1 MTTPGY
7 RNYNPRYTTSN
18 SLTSLASHRVE
29 HSWSEIMS
37 ELQMLLMQ
45 ALLFHA
51 IKTQLQACLETCFY
65 GIDPVSKVPPIRA
78 LYLDNL
84 DQWECS
90 TLTSLTPDYEQEAFQ
105 RGGLLLPARPL
116 QVCLSVGDDRQSTQ
130 SSLLQLLLLLG
141 PGQTQHLLIRIFNIL
156 LTTALPCTDQAG
168 NILIWKIIISF
179 LGPGYWGIQIP
190 SQNVRVGNIETFTI
204 NFFVQEMEEGEGR
217 MESRKW
223 NQLFLHFSVY
233 VGQQ

>member
-1 MTTPGY
+1 MTALTLTMSSLINISVKCGYKNLSRGSPGPQFSSLREVCKMTTPGY

-37 ELQMLLMQ
+37 ELQMLLMP

-84 DQWECS
+84 DQ
-90 TLTSLTPDYEQEAFQ
+90 
-105 RGGLLLPARPL
+105 
-116 QVCLSVGDDRQSTQ
+116 
-130 SSLLQLLLLLG
+130 
-141 PGQTQHLLIRIFNIL
+141 
-156 LTTALPCTDQAG
+156 
-168 NILIWKIIISF
+168 
-179 LGPGYWGIQIP
+179 
-190 SQNVRVGNIETFTI
+190 
-204 NFFVQEMEEGEGR
+204 
-217 MESRKW
+217 
-223 NQLFLHFSVY
+223 
-233 VGQQ
+233 